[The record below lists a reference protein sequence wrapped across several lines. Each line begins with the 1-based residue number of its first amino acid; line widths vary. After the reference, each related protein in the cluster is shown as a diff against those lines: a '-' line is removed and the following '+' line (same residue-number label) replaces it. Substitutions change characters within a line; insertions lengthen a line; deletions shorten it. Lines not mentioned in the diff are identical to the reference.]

1 MSFKNSY
8 SINVVDNLWLNNIP
22 KNYYI
27 IVRKLF
33 TKFNYMPNLFISQLK
48 FMPVDII
55 EYLYKII
62 NMYISLYRGTFLEN
76 CF

>member
-8 SINVVDNLWLNNIP
+8 NINVVDNLWLNNIP

-33 TKFNYMPNLFISQLK
+33 TKFNYMPNLFISRLK

-62 NMYISLYRGTFLEN
+62 NMYISLYGGTFLEN
-76 CF
+76 RF